1 MLRHAVRPV
10 SAARLPFAIRGLC
23 AEAATRKKNACILLG
38 VQPGATPNEI
48 KKAYFMLAKKTH
60 PDVIAREAKEAAE
73 REKANA
79 HMPKIENFQKGS
91 SGVLSTDHA
100 AAAAKPT
107 VVPFLEVQA
116 AYDILMAEDTHEA
129 DAKRARTAKAGARPA
144 RAPTLGEVLCDRLRD
159 EPEAYDDLWQVS
171 VTGESLFSTL
181 CNPTDAA
188 CVSSQDIVRDKLRVT
203 EQMLEAL
210 LKAIRKTAKPG
221 AKVDAARVG
230 TYLIHDGT
238 YHGVL
243 NIDTRCSAFV
253 SLLNWCQA
261 EEDELGD
268 VALEIIDQI
277 TDEDRAHSPAVMAA
291 IGSVFCSGTRS
302 PY

>member
-1 MLRHAVRPV
+1 M
-10 SAARLPFAIRGLC
+10 
-23 AEAATRKKNACILLG
+23 
-38 VQPGATPNEI
+38 
-48 KKAYFMLAKKTH
+48 
-60 PDVIAREAKEAAE
+60 
-73 REKANA
+73 
-79 HMPKIENFQKGS
+79 
-91 SGVLSTDHA
+91 
-100 AAAAKPT
+100 
-107 VVPFLEVQA
+107 
-116 AYDILMAEDTHEA
+116 
-129 DAKRARTAKAGARPA
+129 
-144 RAPTLGEVLCDRLRD
+144 
-159 EPEAYDDLWQVS
+159 
-171 VTGESLFSTL
+171 
-181 CNPTDAA
+181 
-188 CVSSQDIVRDKLRVT
+188 RDKLRVT

-230 TYLIHDGT
+230 THLIHDGT

>member
-1 MLRHAVRPV
+1 MLRHAVRRPV
-10 SAARLPFAIRGLC
+10 SAARLPFAIGRGLC

-116 AYDILMAEDTHEA
+116 AYDILMDEDTHEA
-129 DAKRARTAKAGARPA
+129 DAKKARTAKAGARPA

-159 EPEAYDDLWQVS
+159 EPEAHAELWEARANQPTACDTPLATHHPLS
-171 VTGESLFSTL
+171 PLSLRTL
-181 CNPTDAA
+181 CATSCA
-188 CVSSQDIVRDKLRVT
+188 
-203 EQMLEAL
+203 
-210 LKAIRKTAKPG
+210 
-221 AKVDAARVG
+221 
-230 TYLIHDGT
+230 
-238 YHGVL
+238 
-243 NIDTRCSAFV
+243 
-253 SLLNWCQA
+253 
-261 EEDELGD
+261 
-268 VALEIIDQI
+268 
-277 TDEDRAHSPAVMAA
+277 
-291 IGSVFCSGTRS
+291 
-302 PY
+302 

>member
-144 RAPTLGEVLCDRLRD
+144 RARRLAVLCDRRD
-159 EPEAYDDLWQVS
+159 EPEAYDDLVS
-171 VTGESLFSTL
+171 VTGESLL
-181 CNPTDAA
+181 AHL
-188 CVSSQDIVRDKLRVT
+188 Q
-203 EQMLEAL
+203 
-210 LKAIRKTAKPG
+210 PG
-221 AKVDAARVG
+221 
-230 TYLIHDGT
+230 
-238 YHGVL
+238 
-243 NIDTRCSAFV
+243 
-253 SLLNWCQA
+253 
-261 EEDELGD
+261 
-268 VALEIIDQI
+268 
-277 TDEDRAHSPAVMAA
+277 
-291 IGSVFCSGTRS
+291 
-302 PY
+302 